1 MFEGRFPLIVT
12 SPSAPWRTPIRI
24 YQPMNALETASKT
37 RRFLSL
43 LWNDGVKNY
52 GETSSAIWKLRYLT
66 LLSGFNFQP
75 LWKIGKL
82 GWLFP
87 TYGTITNVWN
97 ILKPPI
103 RTCFNDRRSWS
114 NAEKSQEKSTVGSVD
129 WDHPSHR
136 VEHGFRWND
145 IIQDIVI
152 IRFIVIYLFTRQN
165 TDSSYH
171 SFKFRIHD
179 AIDVL
184 SIVIM

>member
-52 GETSSAIWKLRYLT
+52 GETSSAIRKLRYLT

-87 TYGTITNVWN
+87 TFWNHQSEHVLTIEGADPMLKKARKSRRLVQSIGTTPVIGLNTD
-97 ILKPPI
+97 
-103 RTCFNDRRSWS
+103 F
-114 NAEKSQEKSTVGSVD
+114 
-129 WDHPSHR
+129 
-136 VEHGFRWND
+136 VETTF
-145 IIQDIVI
+145 IQDIVI

>member
-52 GETSSAIWKLRYLT
+52 GETSSVIWKAKIFFT

-75 LWKIGKL
+75 LWKIGKSV
-82 GWLFP
+82 GMIIP
-87 TYGTITNVWN
+87 NIWN
-97 ILKPPI
+97 NNKCLKPPI

-114 NAEKSQEKSTVGSVD
+114 HAGKKPGEIDGWFSRLGPHQSSGWTRISLKRPYSR
-129 WDHPSHR
+129 HSH
-136 VEHGFRWND
+136 NT
-145 IIQDIVI
+145 
-152 IRFIVIYLFTRQN
+152 IYR
-165 TDSSYH
+165 DSSIQEAKYW
-171 SFKFRIHD
+171 
-179 AIDVL
+179 
-184 SIVIM
+184 

>member
-1 MFEGRFPLIVT
+1 MFETF
-12 SPSAPWRTPIRI
+12 
-24 YQPMNALETASKT
+24 
-37 RRFLSL
+37 
-43 LWNDGVKNY
+43 WNHQSEHV
-52 GETSSAIWKLRYLT
+52 LT
-66 LLSGFNFQP
+66 IEGADLM
-75 LWKIGKL
+75 
-82 GWLFP
+82 
-87 TYGTITNVWN
+87 
-97 ILKPPI
+97 LK
-103 RTCFNDRRSWS
+103 
-114 NAEKSQEKSTVGSVD
+114 KSQEKSTVGSVD